1 MTDIV
6 TALIAFT
13 GTLVGSLGGILATN
27 RLTVYRIEELEKKVS
42 KHNNLVERMFCV
54 ESSVKSA
61 HHRIDELREE
71 IK

>member
-1 MTDIV
+1 MTDIL
-6 TALIAFT
+6 TALIAFL
-13 GTLVGSLGGILATN
+13 GTLVGSLGGILAAN

-42 KHNNLVERMFCV
+42 KHNNLVERMFLV